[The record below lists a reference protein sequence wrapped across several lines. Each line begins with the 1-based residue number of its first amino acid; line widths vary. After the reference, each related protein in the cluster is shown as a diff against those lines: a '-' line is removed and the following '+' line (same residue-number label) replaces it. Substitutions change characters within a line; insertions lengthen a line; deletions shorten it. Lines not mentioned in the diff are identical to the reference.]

1 MVTSFEPLNSALA
14 APVNFRMPGV
24 LASKSYSDFTHIV
37 PAYVPPADA
46 VYDSLVLG
54 SQNPLS
60 FVIWKIYLVLPSPGN
75 CTRYNGMI
83 VSTTLIAQVVGT
95 PFSFSCN
102 CAGVMSNV
110 SPSVDVATM
119 SYILSNFFLSA
130 ADIRP
135 FALAV
140 ATVVSAL
147 LSNAVLSAL
156 LSSAALTALFWTEF
170 VLDASSAAS
179 TMVLFAPNSIPSSLL
194 LSDADI
200 RPSAFAVATVL

>member
-1 MVTSFEPLNSALA
+1 MVTSFEPLNCALA

-24 LASKSYSDFTHIV
+24 LASKSYSDFTHVV

-46 VYDSLVLG
+46 VYTSLVLG

-60 FVIWKIYLVLPSPGN
+60 FVIWKIYLVSPPLCN

-119 SYILSNFFLSA
+119 SYILSSFFLSA

-147 LSNAVLSAL
+147 LSNA
-156 LSSAALTALFWTEF
+156 ALTALFWTEF

-179 TMVLFAPNSIPSSLL
+179 TTVLLAPVSIPLSL
-194 LSDADI
+194 
-200 RPSAFAVATVL
+200 V